1 MDGDSMTFEQLYH
14 FLEVYHYGSI
24 TKAAQNLSVSRQAVA
39 GSIKK
44 LESEFG
50 VELFERSAGGAVPTS
65 PGEEFYTHASI
76 IVREAAALRQNL
88 LAFTTQCS
96 PCSVCKIGLAESLLY
111 NIGEELLE
119 ILSTTFPD
127 VYFDISAFTYDP
139 TTPHQYQLYDFS
151 APILFDSQ
159 YNEMMDVDDEDYIVS
174 ELAHFPASVWIS
186 ADSPLAQYESLTF
199 AQLGD
204 MPYCMLKNSYNM
216 SNMLHR
222 LTEYFTEKPA
232 QGTEVY
238 LKTTSLIRSNAS
250 VITLW
255 IFRSSTTVSSTKTS
269 CRATALFANRPMY
282 ISRKKSST
290 TNALAT
296 TFIPSSLKCFYNS
309 YDKGLF
315 ATGISPHKGRLRQS
329 QRGLVIY

>member
-1 MDGDSMTFEQLYH
+1 MTFEQLYH

-199 AQLGD
+199 SQLGN

-238 LKTTSLIRSNAS
+238 LKNNFIDSIERFGYYTVDFPIINNRFFYEDLMQGHRVVRKQTDVYLSKKIIYNKHTCHNFYPI
-250 VITLW
+250 ITQVL
-255 IFRSSTTVSSTKTS
+255 
-269 CRATALFANRPMY
+269 L
-282 ISRKKSST
+282 
-290 TNALAT
+290 
-296 TFIPSSLKCFYNS
+296 
-309 YDKGLF
+309 
-315 ATGISPHKGRLRQS
+315 
-329 QRGLVIY
+329 

>member
-1 MDGDSMTFEQLYH
+1 MVDYYMDGDSMTFEQLYH

-159 YNEMMDVDDEDYIVS
+159 YNEMMDVDDKDYIVS

-238 LKTTSLIRSNAS
+238 LKNNFIDSIERFGYYTVDFPIINNRFFYEDLMQGHRVVRKQTDVYLSKKIIYNKRTCHNFYPI
-250 VITLW
+250 ITQVL
-255 IFRSSTTVSSTKTS
+255 
-269 CRATALFANRPMY
+269 L
-282 ISRKKSST
+282 
-290 TNALAT
+290 
-296 TFIPSSLKCFYNS
+296 
-309 YDKGLF
+309 
-315 ATGISPHKGRLRQS
+315 
-329 QRGLVIY
+329 

>member
-1 MDGDSMTFEQLYH
+1 MTFEQLYH

-159 YNEMMDVDDEDYIVS
+159 YNEMMDVDDKDYIVS

-199 AQLGD
+199 SQLGN

-238 LKTTSLIRSNAS
+238 LKNNFIDSIERFGYYTVDFPIINNRFFYEDLMQGHRVVRKQTNVYLSKKIIYNKHTCHNFYPI
-250 VITLW
+250 ITQVL
-255 IFRSSTTVSSTKTS
+255 
-269 CRATALFANRPMY
+269 L
-282 ISRKKSST
+282 
-290 TNALAT
+290 
-296 TFIPSSLKCFYNS
+296 
-309 YDKGLF
+309 
-315 ATGISPHKGRLRQS
+315 
-329 QRGLVIY
+329 